1 MPEQVSA
8 IRNQPPP
15 RPRIRPDRSPNIRHR
30 HGVIASAAWQSR
42 AAPPD
47 DGTGHVT
54 KLFIELPSGEELVS
68 TQLTRGSISEI
79 PTGGT
84 VRLGWPRDR
93 TVALRH
99 TPETGP

>member
-1 MPEQVSA
+1 M
-8 IRNQPPP
+8 
-15 RPRIRPDRSPNIRHR
+15 
-30 HGVIASAAWQSR
+30 G
-42 AAPPD
+42 AAPD
-47 DGTGHVT
+47 NAVEGVLKEVIMTGHVT